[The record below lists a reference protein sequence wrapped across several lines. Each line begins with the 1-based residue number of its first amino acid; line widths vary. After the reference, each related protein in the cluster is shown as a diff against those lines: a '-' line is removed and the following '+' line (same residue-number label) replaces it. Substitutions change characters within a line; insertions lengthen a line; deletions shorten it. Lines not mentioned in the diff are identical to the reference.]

1 MHICLWAYADFMHS
15 ALCTLHSAL
24 SNFSPELTLSTVH
37 RDSRVVSMS
46 ITQTYDGM
54 NKTEELSIGGI
65 EAPVEAAAG
74 IILTF
79 EEE

>member
-1 MHICLWAYADFMHS
+1 
-15 ALCTLHSAL
+15 
-24 SNFSPELTLSTVH
+24 
-37 RDSRVVSMS
+37 MS